1 MILSVIRRIGIGL
14 LGVGMFGFAYPATA
28 FDCAPSGSDSEPP
41 QIIFDTDFG
50 GDADDLGAIAMLH
63 HYADRDMLDLR
74 AIISWSH
81 EEYAM
86 PALAAVNRYYGRPR
100 LPLAVRKSEIWRTEW
115 NYTKPIAD
123 RFPHDRQAL
132 QDVLWAVP
140 LYRQILAEAS
150 AHEITIVTV
159 GPLANIRDLLE
170 SGPDENSPLSGKA
183 LVDEKVRCLVV
194 MGGQF
199 PDGRTASGAEWNF
212 DGNMPGVTQA
222 VLENIDRPIIFSGYE
237 VGEALKVGKELNDH
251 PKTTPLYEG
260 YLHFS
265 EYAPWIKD
273 QFRGEILDNSS
284 FDQTAVM
291 FAALPDSDR
300 FWSLS
305 PRGKLRADTGG
316 MATWEP
322 DPDGN
327 HRYLILDGDRHAAEA
342 EILSAMTHIPG

>member
-1 MILSVIRRIGIGL
+1 MISAIRRTGIGL
-14 LGVGMFGFAYPATA
+14 LGVGALALSLPAMA
-28 FDCAPSGSDSEPP
+28 FDCAPLESDPEPP

-63 HYADRDMLDLR
+63 YYADRGVVNLR
-74 AIISWSH
+74 AIVSWSH
-81 EEYAM
+81 ERYAL
-86 PALAAVNRYYGRPR
+86 PALASVNRYYGRPR
-100 LPLAVRKSEIWRTEW
+100 LPLAVRESEVWRTEW
-115 NYTKPIAD
+115 NYTKPVAD
-123 RFPHDRQAL
+123 RFPHDPQAL
-132 QDVLWAVP
+132 QDVPWAVP

-150 AHEITIVTV
+150 DHEITIVTV

-170 SGPDENSPLSGKA
+170 SGPDEFSQLSGKA
-183 LVDEKVRCLVV
+183 LVDDKVKCLVV

-199 PDGRTASGAEWNF
+199 PDGRTANGAEWNF
-212 DGNMPGVTQA
+212 DGAMPGVTRF

-251 PKTTPLYEG
+251 PKATPLYEG

-265 EYAPWIKD
+265 EHAPWIKD

-305 PRGKLRADTGG
+305 EPGTLTSDAKGIAYWKADPAGR
-316 MATWEP
+316 
-322 DPDGN
+322 
-327 HRYLILDGDRHAAEA
+327 HRYLILDGDRDAAET
-342 EILSAMTHIPG
+342 EILTAMTHIPE